1 MKKKI
6 NIVFIIGTRP
16 QYIKLSP
23 ILRKIN
29 EKKYNK
35 YFNFKIIDTGQHYD
49 KNMSDNFYRELQL
62 KKANINL
69 KVGSNKSNI
78 QTAKILIA
86 LEGKINLKNNIDYVI
101 VFGDTNSTLAGSIFS
116 IKNSIKLIH
125 IESGLRS
132 YEEFMPE
139 EINRVITDKI
149 STVLFCPTKNAVIN
163 LKKEGIRNNV
173 INSGDL
179 MYDNF
184 LFFKEKFIKTKLSKF
199 KYILVTIHRA
209 ENTDNVDYLINFIN
223 VLNEL
228 SKSYQIIF
236 PIHPRTKKIL
246 ITNKIKTDNIQILQP
261 QSYLNILKLL
271 INSKVLVTD
280 SGGLQKEAFFAKKP
294 CVTIRKKT
302 EWNETLQGGWN
313 RLANINNHLDILN
326 KIKQAVNFKK
336 KKSPNPFFGNG
347 QSASVILD
355 YIIKIT

>member
-6 NIVFIIGTRP
+6 RIVFIIGTRP

-23 ILRKIN
+23 ILRKIK

-49 KNMSDNFYRELQL
+49 KNMSDDFYSELQL

-86 LEGKINLKNNIDYVI
+86 LEDKINLRNKIDYVI
-101 VFGDTNSTLAGSIFS
+101 VFGDTNSTLAASIFS

-132 YEEFMPE
+132 YEKFMPE
-139 EINRVITDKI
+139 EINRVITDII
-149 STVLFCPTKNAVIN
+149 STILFCPTKNAVMN
-163 LKKEGIRNNV
+163 LKKEGIKNNV

-184 LFFKEKFIKTKLSKF
+184 LFFKKKFIKTKLSKNY
-199 KYILVTIHRA
+199 YILVTIHRA
-209 ENTDNVDYLINFIN
+209 ENTDNIDYLINFIN
-223 VLNEL
+223 ILKEL
-228 SKSYQIIF
+228 SKNHHIIF
-236 PIHPRTKKIL
+236 PMHPRTKKIL
-246 ITNKIKTDNIQILQP
+246 MNKKIETDNIQILPP

-280 SGGLQKEAFFAKKP
+280 SGGLQKEAFFAEKP

-302 EWNETLQGGWN
+302 EWSETLHGGWN
-313 RLANINNHLDILN
+313 RLANINNELDILN
-326 KIKQAVNFKK
+326 KIKQALNFKK
-336 KKSPNPFFGNG
+336 KKSPNLFFGNG
-347 QSASVILD
+347 KSASVILD
-355 YIIKIT
+355 YLIKIT